1 MLIGSGETGVRTA
14 APEQGQA
21 VLVRGRPATVR
32 GVRSHDGE
40 AGALHL
46 VEIEYI
52 DDWSYPT
59 EDSILWELELDARV
73 LTGSGFPDLS
83 DLTTQPDPPE
93 RYGAFVDAVR
103 WSSVSR
109 IPGLD
114 GATMDLVSP
123 WLGAVA
129 VESYQLYPVLK
140 ALEMPRVALLLADD
154 VGLGKTIEAGLIL
167 TELISRRRARRALV
181 ICPASLQVQW
191 REEMAEKFK
200 LDFTVMDRDAT
211 YDVQRSYGMDVN
223 PWTVFPRLITSMD
236 FLRQPDVLQQFL
248 AGSQKLDRGYALP
261 WDFLI
266 VDEAHNLS
274 PQSFVDRSDR
284 SRMLEDVVPHFE
296 HRLFLTATP
305 HNGYTANFTGL
316 LEILDP
322 VRFRQKAELDA
333 GDHTHLDVTMI
344 RRLKSEINIRAE
356 ERGLPQPFPHRDV
369 ERCEFSWTQAE
380 RELAEALAA
389 YRTKGRTVL
398 STGTRRDRRV
408 GRFVFSLLTKRLLS
422 STYAFA
428 RTWWQHV
435 EGYETGEGDVAEVE
449 VAQRRAESLTAD
461 DTEKA
466 NRENDVARQG
476 AAWLRRHRAELAP
489 ARDRVSGALE
499 DLGWGPEV
507 VEYDSDDVADAYFPP
522 DGKWDALIDWVEQRL
537 LLNGDFRHDERVILF
552 TEYKDTL
559 DYLAARLAEAGF
571 EAPQVRMLFGGSRMG
586 ERKDVKDAFNDRE
599 DPLRILVAT
608 DVASE
613 GLNLQTS
620 CRYVF
625 HFEIPW
631 NPMRMEQ
638 RNGRVDR
645 HGQLRD
651 VVAFHFTSSE
661 DDDLRFLDRVV
672 EKVNQVRED
681 LGSVGDV
688 IDEAVAD
695 RFVGPGLDEDEFE
708 ERVDSAR
715 ETSPDRE
722 DLAELGTAIPEGE
735 QQAFDLF
742 EATSVRLGLTGD
754 RLRRVLSESA
764 RIEGGE
770 LRRHDDHR
778 FRLDQIPARW
788 GRLVDES
795 LRIGAGSR
803 RGAMPYLAF
812 DPDVFMER
820 LGDREVF
827 RSRPDTV
834 LMRLGHPLMDR
845 AVNSFRRRLW
855 DAGDQWVR
863 RWTIAG
869 YDDVQEPIFEL
880 SVLMRVT
887 NALREPIHT
896 EVRIYRWD
904 PEEARLALT
913 HEDLSSTSLGRAV
926 TDAWR
931 QWLGEHWPLQRSGIE
946 EALDDERRR
955 LASEAVVALESL
967 HETERSRLEE
977 LYEAR
982 LAELEREPGQ
992 KSIDRMRKQLEK
1004 SERQAMQRTFDPEE
1018 NRRLDERVRR
1028 LQRQL
1033 EEAEWQ
1039 RMRTHLVRLRK
1050 RLEEDKER
1058 HLDQVLPKRFEFARV
1073 DLLPVGVELLVP
1085 AGTTP

>member
-1 MLIGSGETGVRTA
+1 MGQGMTA
-14 APEQGQA
+14 QPEMSTPPEPGQA
-21 VLVRGRPATVR
+21 VLVRSRPATVR
-32 GVRSHDGE
+32 DVRRHDAE

-46 VEIEYI
+46 VDIDYI
-52 DDWSYPT
+52 DDWGFPA
-59 EDSILWELELDARV
+59 EDSVLWELEVGARI
-73 LTGSGFPDLS
+73 LTGAGFPDLG
-83 DLTTQPDPPE
+83 DLATQPDPPA
-93 RYGAFVDAVR
+93 RYGAFLDAIA

-114 GATMDLVSP
+114 GATTQLVSP

-167 TELISRRRARRALV
+167 TELIARRRVRRALI

-191 REEMAEKFK
+191 KEEMSEKFK

-211 YDVQRSYGMDVN
+211 YDVQRSFGMDVN

-236 FLRQPDVLQQFL
+236 FLRQPDVLQQFM
-248 AGSQKLDRGYALP
+248 AGSQNLDRGYALP

-274 PQSFVDRSDR
+274 PQSFADRSDR
-284 SRMLEDVVPHFE
+284 SRMLDEVVPHFE

-322 VRFRQKAELDA
+322 VRFRQKAELDSR
-333 GDHTHLDVTMI
+333 DHTHLDVSMI
-344 RRLKSEINIRAE
+344 RRLKSEINDRAD
-356 ERGLPQPFPHRDV
+356 ERGTPRPFPHRDV

-380 RELAEALAA
+380 RELADALAG
-389 YRTKGRTVL
+389 YRSTGRTVL
-398 STGTRRDRRV
+398 ASGTRRDRRV

-428 RTWWQHV
+428 RTWWQHI
-435 EGYETGEGDVAEVE
+435 EGYETGDGDVSEVE

-461 DTEKA
+461 DAEKA
-466 NRENDVARQG
+466 NREDDVARQG
-476 AAWLRRHRAELAP
+476 AAWLRRHRSELAP
-489 ARDRVSGALE
+489 ARDRVSAALE
-499 DLGWGPEV
+499 GLGWGPEV
-507 VEYDSDDVADAYFPP
+507 VEYGAEDLAAAHFPP
-522 DGKWDALIDWVEQRL
+522 DGKWDALIEWVERHL
-537 LLNGDFRHDERVILF
+537 LVDGGFRHDERVILF

-559 DYLAARLAEAGF
+559 DYLVARLTEAGF
-571 EAPQVRMLFGGSRMG
+571 EGPQVRLLFGGSAMG
-586 ERKDVKDAFNDRE
+586 ERKDVKDAFNDPD

-681 LGSVGDV
+681 LGSVGEV
-688 IDEAVAD
+688 IDEAVSD
-695 RFVGPGLDEDEFE
+695 RFVGPGIDADEFE
-708 ERVDSAR
+708 ERVDIALD
-715 ETSPDRE
+715 TAPDRE
-722 DLAELGTAIPEGE
+722 DLGEHGLEIPEGE
-735 QQAFDLF
+735 QQAFELF
-742 EATSVRLGLTGD
+742 ESTSARLGLTGD
-754 RLRRVLSESA
+754 RLRRMLTEA
-764 RIEGGE
+764 AAIEGGE
-770 LRRHDDHR
+770 VGRHTDDR
-778 FRLDQIPARW
+778 YRLDRVPARW

-795 LRIGAGSR
+795 LRIGTGSR

-812 DPDVFMER
+812 DPEVFMER
-820 LGDREVF
+820 LEDREVF

-845 AVNSFRRRLW
+845 AVKSLRRRLW
-855 DAGDQWVR
+855 DAGDRWVQ
-863 RWTIAG
+863 RWTIG
-869 YDDVQEPIFEL
+869 GRENLDHPTFEV
-880 SVLMRVT
+880 SVLVQAT

-896 EVRIYRWD
+896 ELRTYQWSPD
-904 PEEARLALT
+904 LAALG
-913 HEDLSSTSLGRAV
+913 ESSSSRSIALDRAAA
-926 TDAWR
+926 DAWR
-931 QWLGEHWPLQRSGIE
+931 RWLSEHWPASRDGIE
-946 EALDDERRR
+946 RDLEHERNRLEEEAASA
-955 LASEAVVALESL
+955 LAAQL
-967 HETERSRLEE
+967 ETERSRLTE
-977 LYEAR
+977 LYATR

-992 KSIDRMRKQLEK
+992 RSIDRMRKQLEK
-1004 SERQAMQRTFDPEE
+1004 AERQAIQRTFDPEE
-1018 NRRLDERVRR
+1018 NRRLDERVRQ

-1039 RMRTHLVRLRK
+1039 RMRTHLIRLRQ
-1050 RLEEDKER
+1050 RIEEDQTR
-1058 HLDQVLPKRFEFARV
+1058 HLGEVLPLRFELARV
-1073 DLLPVGVELLVP
+1073 DLLPVGVGLVVP
-1085 AGTTP
+1085 LGVTP